1 MVHLRGLEPLFS
13 APATVNG
20 LEDRSGYRCKV
31 KQNKTGTSRMGV
43 EPTSHYLHI
52 MRSTIE
58 LSLVPAIINLLV
70 CCHAKGELGLTIYGV
85 PFYFTKSNS
94 KPYRDSYYP
103 DSAILCWLVMRFLL
117 ITIYGILRMPS

>member
-31 KQNKTGTSRMGV
+31 KQNNTGTSRMGV
-43 EPTSHYLHI
+43 EPTYSRYI
-52 MRSTIE
+52 GCSTIE

-70 CCHAKGELGLTIYGV
+70 CCYAKGELGLTIYGV
-85 PFYFTKSNS
+85 PFYLTKSNS

-103 DSAILCWLVMRFLL
+103 DSAILCWLVRRFLL